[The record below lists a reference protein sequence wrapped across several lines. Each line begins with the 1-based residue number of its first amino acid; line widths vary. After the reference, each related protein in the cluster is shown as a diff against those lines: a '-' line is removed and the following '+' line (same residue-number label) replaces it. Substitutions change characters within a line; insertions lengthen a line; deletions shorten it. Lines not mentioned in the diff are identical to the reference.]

1 MEHGGVLL
9 YLRLAQHAVGSVTLV
24 LTQTITTFQRQNVTN
39 TRCDVHLL
47 PKATC
52 FSCFLINVI
61 NL

>member
-9 YLRLAQHAVGSVTLV
+9 YLRLTQHAVGSVTLV
-24 LTQTITTFQRQNVTN
+24 LTQTITTFQRQKVTN
-39 TRCDVHLL
+39 MRCDVYLL
-47 PKATC
+47 PKAAC